1 MVCYACKTYFCY
13 LCGAYFPSLSPC
25 LSFLELSNLSF
36 LDPSAPYVHF
46 WAGGTGQRTSCEG
59 MLFAG
64 IEDNGEWNEDQ
75 RRMME
80 GRDGMDE
87 DEEEMLF

>member
-1 MVCYACKTYFCY
+1 M
-13 LCGAYFPSLSPC
+13 
-25 LSFLELSNLSF
+25 
-36 LDPSAPYVHF
+36 HF

-64 IEDNGEWNEDQ
+64 IEDNGEWNDDQ

-80 GRDGMDE
+80 GRDGLDE
-87 DEEEMLF
+87 DEEEMVF

>member
-1 MVCYACKTYFCY
+1 
-13 LCGAYFPSLSPC
+13 
-25 LSFLELSNLSF
+25 
-36 LDPSAPYVHF
+36 
-46 WAGGTGQRTSCEG
+46 